1 MTVDIGSTRKVSSV
15 QIDWEFPAKAYTL
28 SVSVDGVKWSE
39 VQSTDSNVL
48 HSNHIASGAV
58 PASKVRLIMHQVRRH
73 WGLCRRHCIEFPCPR
88 SGHIVQ
94 ASGSFHGQA
103 WSGIRKF
110 SVQASRLQSIVEDCA
125 AAAKSNDARDKYFAT
140 YVGEFASCSSKTL
153 RSELPSLE
161 VAASLAILQHSL
173 GKAAASLHRLLAH
186 PWLP

>member
-1 MTVDIGSTRKVSSV
+1 
-15 QIDWEFPAKAYTL
+15 
-28 SVSVDGVKWSE
+28 
-39 VQSTDSNVL
+39 
-48 HSNHIASGAV
+48 
-58 PASKVRLIMHQVRRH
+58 
-73 WGLCRRHCIEFPCPR
+73 
-88 SGHIVQ
+88 
-94 ASGSFHGQA
+94 
-103 WSGIRKF
+103 
-110 SVQASRLQSIVEDCA
+110 VQASRLQSIVEDCA